1 MFSEL
6 SLKEGAKDVKRIGDG
21 DDGDN
26 FILYFYLMSI
36 QGTWKHKGSLE
47 DNYKMTGM
55 NLY

>member
-6 SLKEGAKDVKRIGDG
+6 LLKEGAKDVKRTEDG
-21 DDGDN
+21 NDGDN
-26 FILYFYLMSI
+26 LILFFCLMSI

-47 DNYKMTGM
+47 DNYKMTEM